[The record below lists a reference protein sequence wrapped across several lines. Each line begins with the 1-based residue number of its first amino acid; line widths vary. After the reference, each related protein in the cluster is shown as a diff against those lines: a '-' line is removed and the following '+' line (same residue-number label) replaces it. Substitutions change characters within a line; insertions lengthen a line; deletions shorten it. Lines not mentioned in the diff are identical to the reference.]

1 MINEWD
7 LASTNL
13 HRTKARR
20 YEVAVL
26 PMATI
31 EPHNFHLPYGTDTIE
46 TDYIARRCCQEA
58 AARGA
63 SVALLPT
70 MPYGVDCNLMG
81 FPMVVHVSQ
90 QTLDTLAREIISSLA
105 AGGVKKFV
113 LLNGHGGNTFT
124 PFVRQV
130 QCDLGVHI
138 FLCNWWEVAGEQY
151 REIFSKPDS
160 HAGEMETSLM
170 LAIAPELVEL
180 KQAGDGK
187 AKASRFEALEK
198 GWVKTSRSFPRLSD
212 QCAVGDPAG
221 ASADKGKKF
230 IDLISARITNFI
242 IELSSSKIDASFP
255 QVP

>member
-26 PMATI
+26 PMATT

-70 MPYGVDCNLMG
+70 MPYGVDCNLIG

-90 QTLDTLAREIISSLA
+90 QTLDTLAREIIASLA
-105 AGGVKKFV
+105 KSGVRKFV

-124 PFVRQV
+124 AFVRQV
-130 QCDLGVHI
+130 QCDLDVHV

-151 REIFSKPDS
+151 NEIFTQPDS

-170 LAIAPELVEL
+170 LAIAPDLVER
-180 KQAGDGK
+180 QHAGDGK
-187 AKASRFEALEK
+187 AKPFRFEALRQ
-198 GWVKTSRSFPRLSD
+198 GWVKTSRAFPKLSN
-212 QCAVGDPAG
+212 QCAVGNPAA
-221 ASADKGKKF
+221 ASAEKGSKF
-230 IDLISARITNFI
+230 IDLICSRITDFVV
-242 IELSSSKIDASFP
+242 ELSSAQMDDTFP
-255 QVP
+255 QV